1 MFRQTITATAMLTLL
16 SLTPSVAQD
25 ATDYLGVPG
34 PITVGDTT
42 YALSWSS
49 NPSEGYFKQEYLPEG
64 AVPETYD
71 SMVMVEFLATDR
83 PIAEVIAAQTAM
95 VEKRK
100 ATDPV
105 ANVAIFQNEN
115 NGETVLDFLVSAKD
129 ENGEF
134 ILEWNGYRYV
144 EAEFDNQPGAL
155 LFAISERAYGNEASE
170 EFLKGLRDFKAERI
184 LDLTRA
190 DLPELN

>member
-1 MFRQTITATAMLTLL
+1 MFRQTITATATLALL
-16 SLTPSVAQD
+16 SLTPALAQD
-25 ATDYLGVPG
+25 KTDYLGVPG
-34 PITVGDTT
+34 PITVGDTA

-49 NPSEGYFKQEYLPEG
+49 NPSEGYYKQEYLPKG

-71 SMVMVEFLATDR
+71 RMVMVEFLATDR
-83 PIAEVIAAQTAM
+83 PLTEVISAQTAM
-95 VEKRK
+95 VEQRK

-105 ANVAIFQNEN
+105 ANFAVFQNET
-115 NGETVLDFLVSAKD
+115 NGEIVLDFLVSAKD

-170 EFLKGLRDFKAERI
+170 EFLKGLRDFKAGRI
-184 LDLTRA
+184 IDLSRA
-190 DLPELN
+190 DLPELK